1 MKASAAIAT
10 AMERTFHEDQ
20 KVIYDFPPLR
30 DSPVIRRE
38 KVLPCCSNSLRSRP
52 RGRKTL
58 VENFGSCPNFRLER
72 HERRLN
78 QLPKSPEAGGSS
90 RCKIWLSSDHSL
102 ANRI

>member
-10 AMERTFHEDQ
+10 TMERTFHEDQ

-30 DSPVIRRE
+30 DSPVILRE

-58 VENFGSCPNFRLER
+58 VENFVVALIFVWSAMSGALTSCQNRQ
-72 HERRLN
+72 RRAGRRAA
-78 QLPKSPEAGGSS
+78 KSGCP
-90 RCKIWLSSDHSL
+90 RTTP
-102 ANRI
+102 